1 VNSIYETCGVGGVKV
16 QLHFLLEA
24 KRVILKKVTVYIYFF
39 NVLTFLKGFFNIPNV
54 LY

>member
-1 VNSIYETCGVGGVKV
+1 V

-24 KRVILKKVTVYIYFF
+24 KRVILKKVTVYFFFFFF
-39 NVLTFLKGFFNIPNV
+39 NVLTFLKGIFNIPNV